1 MFPFVCLFP
10 LHYPFVLTHLYVD
23 QPYLVKRGRAWR
35 RSGVGECWRPA
46 LKTPGGITAMWW
58 LPLSCSA
65 MWWLPLSFFPLDKW
79 RDVCGIQFV
88 AYTRQ
93 YNAYQ
98 CLRQAVLA
106 ATVPNTDQMLWYTAS
121 SIHLSLGPLYVLS
134 LIPFCPHQA
143 FTRPRA
149 GYFLVMST
157 RTKAGYKTISQRDD
171 EWSAD
176 EADQRSRNMAR
187 APAGLGKPDPWLIS
201 LRGTWRAHTLCPG
214 IQAIYYTGRSVHRD
228 PPF

>member
-1 MFPFVCLFP
+1 MLPLMFPLVCLFP

-46 LKTPGGITAMWW
+46 LKNSGGYNRHVVVAS
-58 LPLSCSA
+58 LLLRHVVVAPLF
-65 MWWLPLSFFPLDKW
+65 FFPLDKW

-98 CLRQAVLA
+98 CLRQTVLA

-157 RTKAGYKTISQRDD
+157 RTKAGYKTISQRDG

-176 EADQRSRNMAR
+176 RADQRSCNM
-187 APAGLGKPDPWLIS
+187 PEPLEGLGKPGP
-201 LRGTWRAHTLCPG
+201 
-214 IQAIYYTGRSVHRD
+214 
-228 PPF
+228 